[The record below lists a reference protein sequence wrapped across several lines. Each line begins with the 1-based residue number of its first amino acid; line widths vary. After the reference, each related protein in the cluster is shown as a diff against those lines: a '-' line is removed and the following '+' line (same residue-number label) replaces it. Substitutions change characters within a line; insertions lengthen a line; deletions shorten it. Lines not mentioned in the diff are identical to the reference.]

1 MQKDIFYRE
10 NRNMI
15 KVYGM
20 PSCPD
25 CAEVEER
32 IKASGKENDFTL
44 VDIGKHVVYL
54 KAFLQLRDRDEAF
67 REAREQGYVGIPCFV
82 REDGSV
88 TLSYEDVGL

>member
-1 MQKDIFYRE
+1 MQKDIFNRE

-44 VDIGKHVVYL
+44 VDIGKHVV
-54 KAFLQLRDRDEAF
+54 
-67 REAREQGYVGIPCFV
+67 
-82 REDGSV
+82 
-88 TLSYEDVGL
+88 

>member
-1 MQKDIFYRE
+1 MECRAARIAQKSKRD
-10 NRNMI
+10 
-15 KVYGM
+15 
-20 PSCPD
+20 
-25 CAEVEER
+25 
-32 IKASGKENDFTL
+32 DFTL

>member
-1 MQKDIFYRE
+1 
-10 NRNMI
+10 MI

-54 KAFLQLRDRDEAF
+54 KAFLQLRDRDVISGGKRA
-67 REAREQGYVGIPCFV
+67 
-82 REDGSV
+82 
-88 TLSYEDVGL
+88 GLRGNSLLCPRGWQRNALI